1 MTNKYD
7 IALCNG
13 DGWVLDS
20 TRIPE
25 DGSEMSTETLAGIM
39 DNIDEIVEKLKA
51 EYRRLDKILASR
63 DGGC

>member
-1 MTNKYD
+1 MTDKYD

-20 TRIPE
+20 ARIPE
-25 DGSEMSTETLAGIM
+25 DGSEMSTETLADVM